1 MLYFTLC
8 DEAELRKFAGELVD
22 SLYAAVRAK
31 LVAMLEKEYSEM
43 GADEVSQFPKDE
55 LLARADE
62 EVRGQVGR
70 LVFDIYS
77 PLCCVTRR

>member
-1 MLYFTLC
+1 
-8 DEAELRKFAGELVD
+8 
-22 SLYAAVRAK
+22 
-31 LVAMLEKEYSEM
+31 MLEKEYSEM

>member
-1 MLYFTLC
+1 MLYFTLF

-22 SLYAAVRAK
+22 SLYGAVRAK

-62 EVRGQVGR
+62 EVRGQV
-70 LVFDIYS
+70 
-77 PLCCVTRR
+77 